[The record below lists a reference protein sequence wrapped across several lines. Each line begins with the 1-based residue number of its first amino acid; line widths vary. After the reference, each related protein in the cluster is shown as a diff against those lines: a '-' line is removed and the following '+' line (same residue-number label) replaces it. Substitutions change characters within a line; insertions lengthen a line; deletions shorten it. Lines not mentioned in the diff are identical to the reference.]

1 MYSSNNNASIVREDK
16 ITLTEA
22 SSGFSI
28 EIYLLIELHGNL
40 RNIEGENK
48 LSLCTL
54 THIIHSQI
62 IFILI
67 SKGKSLQLI
76 LDEWKCWEKYL
87 HLFLPSHYIYFLFF
101 SLLLFPGRYYRANSV
116 RFPTQPCEG
125 VCSLNHY
132 CAITRIDYREFR
144 QCLETAASA
153 LASRTQSMGDKNSR
167 ILLLLIAFLQFVLH
181 QQLIL
186 TQFLASVVQLNSS
199 VVKGFKT
206 IALHLNLMNLRSQ
219 QVC

>member
-1 MYSSNNNASIVREDK
+1 MLRKISSFVSTI
-16 ITLTEA
+16 I
-22 SSGFSI
+22 
-28 EIYLLIELHGNL
+28 LH
-40 RNIEGENK
+40 
-48 LSLCTL
+48 
-54 THIIHSQI
+54 
-62 IFILI
+62 F
-67 SKGKSLQLI
+67 
-76 LDEWKCWEKYL
+76 
-87 HLFLPSHYIYFLFF
+87 FPFFFF
-101 SLLLFPGRYYRANSV
+101 SFPGRYYRANSV

-132 CAITRIDYREFR
+132 CAITRIDYREYR

-186 TQFLASVVQLNSS
+186 TQFLANIVQLNSS

-206 IALHLNLMNLRSQ
+206 IAFHLNLIDLRSQ